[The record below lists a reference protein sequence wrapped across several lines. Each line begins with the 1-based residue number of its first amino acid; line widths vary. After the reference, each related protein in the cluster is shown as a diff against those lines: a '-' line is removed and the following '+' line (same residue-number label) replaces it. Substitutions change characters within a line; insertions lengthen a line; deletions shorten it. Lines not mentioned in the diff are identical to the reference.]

1 MLKNFFESELCVI
14 LRLSGS
20 NREREKREREI
31 LSFETFLN
39 FLIGSVVRRVWRIKT
54 RVFLQCLRN
63 FNACYRIIW
72 KSLSF
77 FLKSY
82 FELYSFRYN
91 EKK

>member
-1 MLKNFFESELCVI
+1 MMLKNFFESELCVI

-77 FLKSY
+77 FL
-82 FELYSFRYN
+82 
-91 EKK
+91 